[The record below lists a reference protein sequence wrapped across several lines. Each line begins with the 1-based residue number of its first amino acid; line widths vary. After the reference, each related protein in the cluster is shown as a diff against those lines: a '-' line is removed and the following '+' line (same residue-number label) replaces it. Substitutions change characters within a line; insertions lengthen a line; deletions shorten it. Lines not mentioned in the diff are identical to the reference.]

1 MQGLIG
7 GAPSVNTVVHGI
19 LGITVKVDVGID
31 QAWQAGEF
39 SQVMSD
45 CLVCARRGG
54 NLSLDADNAIAPDI
68 DQLIQPRLI
77 RQTVDQ
83 TATID
88 DDFRGPCIGFLLPV
102 MGRG

>member
-1 MQGLIG
+1 LKGLLG

-19 LGITVKVDVGID
+19 FGITVKVDVGID

-39 SQVMSD
+39 SQVMND
-45 CLVCARRGG
+45 CLACVRRGG
-54 NLSLDADNAIAPDI
+54 NLSLDADNAITPDI

-83 TATID
+83 TATMD
-88 DDFRGPCIGFLLPV
+88 DEFRGLCIGFLLPV
-102 MGRG
+102 IGRG